1 MRTYVKLAITAL
13 VATAALA
20 ALVSTAS
27 ATALS
32 ITNRNIRA
40 VWSSM
45 EFTNAAATVR
55 CRVTLE
61 GTFHENTIAKVERT
75 LIGYV
80 TRADLR
86 RACTGGTAWIY
97 NGTEVNEVLTGTLTN
112 SLPWHITYEGFNGN
126 LPTPSAIR
134 ILLILARFKLRATFL
149 GITLLCVYRTT
160 STQNATGT
168 ANLGAGGAV
177 TNLEASTQELTSETG
192 GGCPRGRLRSPAGDG
207 VVTLLGTTNAVSV
220 TLI

>member
-1 MRTYVKLAITAL
+1 MRTYAKLAITAL
-13 VATAALA
+13 IATAALA
-20 ALVSTAS
+20 ALVGSAS
-27 ATALS
+27 ATRLS

-45 EFTNAAATVR
+45 EFSNSASTLR

-61 GTFHENTIAKVERT
+61 GTFHENTIAKVARS
-75 LIGYV
+75 LIGYI
-80 TRADLR
+80 TRAEIR
-86 RACTGGTAWIY
+86 RPCTGGTVWLY
-97 NGTEVNEVLTGTLTN
+97 NGVETNEVLTGTLPN
-112 SLPWHITYEGFNGN
+112 SLPWHITYEGFNGE
-126 LPTPSAIR
+126 LPTPTAIR
-134 ILLILARFKLRATFL
+134 ILLILTRFKLRATFL

-168 ANLGAGGAV
+168 ANLGAGGRV
-177 TNLEASTQELTSETG
+177 TNIEGSSAELTSESG

-207 VVTLLGTTNAVSV
+207 ILTLLGTSNAVSV